1 MTVKEQR
8 ELKALEELLARVS
21 KPGYQ
26 DEHGSANEP
35 EDDEPGESFTR
46 PGYID

>member
-26 DEHGSANEP
+26 DEHGSANDS
-35 EDDEPGESFTR
+35 EDYDPGASFTR

>member
-1 MTVKEQR
+1 MTVKEQG

-26 DEHGSANEP
+26 DEYGPANDS
-35 EDDEPGESFTR
+35 EDDGTGESFTR